1 MMSPK
6 DPLRQFP
13 AGPVTRRAFNRLLA
27 GVGLTMVALPLATQR
42 AAGAPNLT
50 LFEWASYENP
60 AFHPE
65 YTKKYGGEPTY
76 AFFSDEEDALQKI
89 RGGFSP
95 DLSHPCTANI
105 RRWKDAGVI
114 KPIDTS
120 RIERWSEIIP
130 ELFNARGMMIDGE
143 HYMMPWD
150 FGFSQIVYNP
160 DILPLEKP
168 SFDVMADPSYS
179 GKVSMNGQ
187 LDVVVA
193 VGGVIAG
200 NQNIF
205 DPSDAEI
212 DRLVDV
218 WRRMVKTSRF
228 LWSDATEIEQAM
240 ASREIGATYMW
251 TSSLVEL
258 RKQGLRLAVIPPLM
272 PWICGFV
279 MNTNG
284 PGDEQQAYDYLN
296 AMLDPAAGK
305 VAIETNG
312 YGHPNPKS
320 FELVDEAF
328 LKSYGLDDPVNALK
342 VGIFFDEI
350 PAAKRERLIGL
361 WDQVK
366 AGL

>member
-1 MMSPK
+1 MLKPK
-6 DPLRQFP
+6 GSSGRLTAGAP
-13 AGPVTRRAFNRLLA
+13 ARREFARIMVGA
-27 GVGLTMVALPLATQR
+27 GLTMVAVPLAR
-42 AAGAPNLT
+42 RPAEAAPNLT
-50 LFEWASYENP
+50 LFEWAGYENP
-60 AFHPE
+60 AYHPE
-65 YTKKYGGEPTY
+65 YTKKHGGEPSYT
-76 AFFSDEEDALQKI
+76 FFSDEEEALQKI
-89 RGGFSP
+89 LAGFNP

-114 KPIDTS
+114 KPIDTK
-120 RIERWSEIIP
+120 RIERWGEIMP
-130 ELFNARGMMIDGE
+130 ELFGAKGMVIDGE

-160 DILPLEKP
+160 DILPLDKP
-168 SFDVMADPSYS
+168 SYDIMADPSYA

-200 NQNIF
+200 NKNIF

-212 DRLVDV
+212 DRLVEV
-218 WRRMVKTSRF
+218 WRGMVKASRF

-240 ASREIGATYMW
+240 AAKEIGAAYMW
-251 TSSLVEL
+251 TSSLVDL
-258 RKQGLRLAVIPPLM
+258 RKQGLRLEVIPPLL

-279 MNTNG
+279 MNTDG
-284 PGDEQQAYDYLN
+284 PGDEQQSYDYLN

-305 VAIETNG
+305 AAIEANG

-320 FELVDEAF
+320 FDLVDKAF
-328 LKSYGLDDPVNALK
+328 LQSYGIDDPVNALK

-350 PAAKRERLIGL
+350 PAAKREKLIAL